1 MLILDEDTGKR
12 PAVTTPAKPLVLCI
26 DDERIGLRVRKLLLE
41 RAGYEVLTA
50 PDGPTGLA
58 CFEDQPIDAVLL
70 DFSMPGMDGGEVAAR
85 MRRSKPKVPILLLS
99 AYVGL
104 PAEIDGLVDGYL
116 TKADDADTLLARLRS
131 LLYSEPAV
139 RGPA

>member
-1 MLILDEDTGKR
+1 MPI
-12 PAVTTPAKPLVLCI
+12 PAKRLVLCI

-50 PDGPTGLA
+50 PDGATGLA
-58 CFEDQPIDAVLL
+58 CFHDQPIEAVLL
-70 DFSMPGMDGGEVAAR
+70 DFSMPGMDGGEVAAQ
-85 MRRSKPKVPILLLS
+85 MRRSKPDVPILLLS

-131 LLYSEPAV
+131 LLPAELPV
-139 RGPA
+139 RGSA